1 MKLIPGFTAGKTQKQ
16 TLQSSATTDG
26 ASAGGFSA
34 GNGLLDG
41 NGVFGSPAV
50 PDTAGQKHNIDNK
63 TSASTGQVLK
73 SLFSARHDNVF
84 RPYDLSI
91 VLTACVLLCFGFVM
105 VTSASMP
112 VAERLFDNPFH
123 FAIRH
128 GIYIVVALTAA
139 LVTMAI
145 PMNWWRASNG
155 WLLLL
160 AIVLLF
166 AVLVVGRTVNGS
178 TRWLVVGPF
187 TVQAAEPAKLFFFCY
202 LAGYLVRRYGEV
214 TENLKGFIKPLIVFF
229 VLALLLLRQPDLG
242 TVVVMF
248 ATTVSLLFLAGA
260 KLWQFFGLA
269 FAGIS
274 AVVALIVFEE
284 YRMKR
289 VTAFLDPWADPFG
302 TGYQLT
308 QSLMAFGRGNVFGQ
322 GLGNSLQ
329 KLEFLPE
336 AHTDFIVAIVAEELG
351 FVGVM
356 LVLSLL
362 LFIVVKALIIG
373 NRALQKNLAFEAYLA
388 YAIGVWIAFQTAVN
402 VGASAGVLPTKGLT
416 LPLVSSGG
424 SSLIIMCIAV
434 ALLIRI
440 DFEMRVMGVQALAKK
455 GTKKAIESGAKT
467 SARTSAKT
475 ATRQSKAKLAKT
487 NLAADVATDDINGE
501 LEERTE
507 EDSSPFIDDIE
518 DEVTAHASN
527 FDRTEQDNRH
537 DER

>member
-1 MKLIPGFTAGKTQKQ
+1 MTFTFGFTAGNANKKI
-16 TLQSSATTDG
+16 LRSSVVADDIG
-26 ASAGGFSA
+26 AGGFGA
-34 GNGLLDG
+34 GH
-41 NGVFGSPAV
+41 VSERYSP
-50 PDTAGQKHNIDNK
+50 PQNN
-63 TSASTGQVLK
+63 QVLVSPTARQGDQQTTNK
-73 SLFSARHDNVF
+73 VAPKDVLQTLFSARHDKVF
-84 RPYDLSI
+84 RPYDLPM
-91 VLTACVLLCFGFVM
+91 VLAVCVLLCFGFVM

-112 VAERLFDNPFH
+112 VAERLFNNPFH

-128 GIYIVVALTAA
+128 GIYLAIALTAA
-139 LVTMAI
+139 LVTLAI

-166 AVLVVGRTVNGS
+166 AVLVVGKTVNGS

-229 VLALLLLRQPDLG
+229 LLALLLLRQPDLG

-269 FAGIS
+269 FAGVS

-336 AHTDFIVAIVAEELG
+336 AHTDFIMAIVAEELG
-351 FVGVM
+351 FIGVV
-356 LVLSLL
+356 LVLCLL

-373 NRALQKNLAFEAYLA
+373 NHALQKHLAFEAYLA

-440 DFEMRVMGVQALAKK
+440 DFEMRVMDVQALAKSK
-455 GTKKAIESGAKT
+455 PKKREKTHTRSQSPDHTNIKQVDKDKLDSSESRPSDASNEMSQT
-467 SARTSAKT
+467 
-475 ATRQSKAKLAKT
+475 
-487 NLAADVATDDINGE
+487 AADD
-501 LEERTE
+501 
-507 EDSSPFIDDIE
+507 SPFFDKMA
-518 DEVTAHASN
+518 DEVIGEV
-527 FDRTEQDNRH
+527 R
-537 DER
+537 

>member
-1 MKLIPGFTAGKTQKQ
+1 MLGSAMHPQHPTRPMRHETQDSSFSVSGSLQQLFQQRHENTKQ
-16 TLQSSATTDG
+16 YKAYDVML
-26 ASAGGFSA
+26 
-34 GNGLLDG
+34 
-41 NGVFGSPAV
+41 
-50 PDTAGQKHNIDNK
+50 
-63 TSASTGQVLK
+63 VLVA
-73 SLFSARHDNVF
+73 FA
-84 RPYDLSI
+84 
-91 VLTACVLLCFGFVM
+91 LLCMGFVM
-105 VTSASMP
+105 VTSASIP
-112 VAERLFDNPFH
+112 VAERMFNNPFH
-123 FAIRH
+123 FSIRH
-128 GIYIVVALTAA
+128 GIYMALACSA
-139 LVTMAI
+139 GMITMMI
-145 PMNWWRASNG
+145 PMSWWKASNG

-160 AIVLLF
+160 AILLLL

-178 TRWLVVGPF
+178 TRWLVIGPF

-214 TENLKGFIKPLIVFF
+214 TENIKGFIKPLIVFF
-229 VLALLLLRQPDLG
+229 VLALLLLKQPDLG
-242 TVVVMF
+242 TVIVMF

-308 QSLMAFGRGNVFGQ
+308 QSLMAFGRGDLFGQ

-336 AHTDFIVAIVAEELG
+336 AHTDFIVAIIAEELG
-351 FVGVM
+351 FTGVM
-356 LVLSLL
+356 VILALL
-362 LFIVVKALIIG
+362 FFIVVKALIIG

-434 ALLIRI
+434 SILVRI
-440 DFEMRVMGVQALAKK
+440 DFELRVMGVQAMSKNDKK
-455 GTKKAIESGAKT
+455 RAANFRSQKVKSQKSDSNEEISDSQEETKT
-467 SARTSAKT
+467 SKWKSLFGRRSKQESE
-475 ATRQSKAKLAKT
+475 RESEHQSRKVLDT
-487 NLAADVATDDINGE
+487 DELDDFMDDVNADYADYHDDGE
-501 LEERTE
+501 DEP
-507 EDSSPFIDDIE
+507 PFDVDIE
-518 DEVTAHASN
+518 YRGGRS
-527 FDRTEQDNRH
+527 
-537 DER
+537 

>member
-1 MKLIPGFTAGKTQKQ
+1 MTFTFGSTAGNANKKI
-16 TLQSSATTDG
+16 LQSSVASDG
-26 ASAGGFSA
+26 AEIGGLGTDQLSANTSLF
-34 GNGLLDG
+34 GNNNERGSSLLRSDARQT
-41 NGVFGSPAV
+41 SDKIAP
-50 PDTAGQKHNIDNK
+50 KH
-63 TSASTGQVLK
+63 VLQT
-73 SLFSARHDNVF
+73 LFSAKHDSVH
-84 RPYDLSI
+84 RPYDLSMI
-91 VLTACVLLCFGFVM
+91 MVVCVLLCFGFVM
-105 VTSASMP
+105 VTSASIP

-128 GIYIVVALTAA
+128 GIYIVIASIAA
-139 LVTMAI
+139 LITMTI
-145 PMNWWRASNG
+145 PMSWWRASNG

-160 AIVLLF
+160 AIGLLLI
-166 AVLVVGRTVNGS
+166 VLVAGKTVNGS
-178 TRWLVVGPF
+178 TRWLVIGPF

-214 TENLKGFIKPLIVFF
+214 TENLKGFIKPLVVFF
-229 VLALLLLRQPDLG
+229 LLALLLLRQPDLG
-242 TVVVMF
+242 TVVVML

-308 QSLMAFGRGNVFGQ
+308 QSLMAFGRGDIFGQ

-351 FVGVM
+351 FTGVV

-362 LFIVVKALIIG
+362 LFIVVRALFIG
-373 NRALQKNLAFEAYLA
+373 NHALQKNLAFEAYLA

-424 SSLIIMCIAV
+424 SSLITMCITV

-440 DFEMRVMGVQALAKK
+440 DFEMRVMGEPAPAKA
-455 GTKKAIESGAKT
+455 GTSKRKRAKT
-467 SARTSAKT
+467 KTPSSDQNNTDQVDTAKSNRTEPPP
-475 ATRQSKAKLAKT
+475 LDT
-487 NLAADVATDDINGE
+487 NHLLDKNAADD
-501 LEERTE
+501 
-507 EDSSPFIDDIE
+507 SPFFDNIADDVTG
-518 DEVTAHASN
+518 EV
-527 FDRTEQDNRH
+527 R
-537 DER
+537 